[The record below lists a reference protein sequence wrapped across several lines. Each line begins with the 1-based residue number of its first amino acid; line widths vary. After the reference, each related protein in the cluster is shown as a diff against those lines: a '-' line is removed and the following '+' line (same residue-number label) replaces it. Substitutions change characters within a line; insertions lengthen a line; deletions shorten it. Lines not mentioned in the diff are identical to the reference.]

1 MVGDNPLSLKFPPIK
16 LYSLKKGKPIS
27 DCVVLSHL
35 GLSLE
40 FRFCKGVRKSEI
52 ESPNDQGSRVWILSP
67 MVTSCCN
74 AFFSAPA
81 SSLSLELSS
90 EICMKYFRPSHLP
103 VGWEVGLSYLTITW
117 CVWKMGNQST
127 TYLLAENWQ
136 WKFGAT
142 SKTLWSELGFF
153 LFWHYHYD
161 VDLEL
166 LLPPVDGLNYLWRL
180 C

>member
-52 ESPNDQGSRVWILSP
+52 ESPNDQGSRVWILTP

-103 VGWEVGLSYLTITW
+103 VGWKVGLSYSPTSRLLDVYGKWGISQPPTYWLKIDNGNLVQLLRLFGVSWVFFSSDITTMMW
-117 CVWKMGNQST
+117 TWNFCSLRWMG
-127 TYLLAENWQ
+127 
-136 WKFGAT
+136 
-142 SKTLWSELGFF
+142 
-153 LFWHYHYD
+153 
-161 VDLEL
+161 
-166 LLPPVDGLNYLWRL
+166 
-180 C
+180 